1 MASTSSKRP
10 PSLLSSQQSLSLPLT
25 PAPVSILRGKRQ
37 VFSKVSYCSS
47 RLLNLPHLGSP
58 TLPSSISHLPPN
70 SISLPSSPPLPL
82 LLSLPLL
89 PTLPPPRHESL
100 PCQLPSLLHGLQ
112 QQQQQPASKQL
123 SSQLTAKQQ
132 QQEHAGR
139 SLATKHNVVKR
150 LQADGPDCGETGGKE
165 TKRSNGR

>member
-37 VFSKVSYCSS
+37 VFSKVSDCSS
-47 RLLNLPHLGSP
+47 RLLNLPHLDSP

-70 SISLPSSPPLPL
+70 SLSLPSSPPLPL

-89 PTLPPPRHESL
+89 PPLPPAGRQPLPR
-100 PCQLPSLLHGLQ
+100 QLPPLLHGLQ
-112 QQQQQPASKQL
+112 QQQQPASRQL
-123 SSQLTAKQQ
+123 SSHLTAKQQ
-132 QQEHAGR
+132 QQEHVGR

-150 LQADGPDCGETGGKE
+150 LQADGPDCGETGSQE